1 MLNFKCHRDKV
12 LTKTSKDIA
21 VMKILRLI
29 TIYKAIIR
37 PHLDYGDILYD
48 QPNNVT
54 FCKTVESVQ

>member
-1 MLNFKCHRDKV
+1 
-12 LTKTSKDIA
+12 
-21 VMKILRLI
+21 MKILRLI

-37 PHLDYGDILYD
+37 PHLHYGDIPYD